1 MAIVPLFKR
10 KTTMTTL
17 EVIILCAIGLAA
29 FFGKRAIGK
38 LDKVGDEQSKT
49 NEILARMDERD
60 GHFQESIKT
69 LRDRTHTHANTLQHH
84 ETRISVLE
92 DREA

>member
-1 MAIVPLFKR
+1 
-10 KTTMTTL
+10 MTTL
-17 EVIILCAIGLAA
+17 EVMIGCAVALAA
-29 FFGKRAIGK
+29 YFGRRAIGK
-38 LDKVGDEQSKT
+38 LDKLGDGQNET
-49 NEILARMDERD
+49 NQILARMDERD

-69 LRDRTHTHANTLQHH
+69 LRDRTHSHANTLQHH